1 MPEIRHYKYPY
12 YFINEDACRKWQI
25 IHDFEM
31 NYLKHQA
38 TDAVLSSKFIVK
50 ETLHDER
57 GKTSHEIVKSN
68 LLIYGKS
75 GINSCE
81 VPHLIKT
88 PMYWSRW
95 SFEKKSGLFCGLDV
109 HGETTI
115 IVYKI
120 IYTTHVFMALM
131 STIIWKYIR
140 I

>member
-1 MPEIRHYKYPY
+1 
-12 YFINEDACRKWQI
+12 
-25 IHDFEM
+25 M

-88 PMYWSRW
+88 PMYWSR
-95 SFEKKSGLFCGLDV
+95 
-109 HGETTI
+109 
-115 IVYKI
+115 
-120 IYTTHVFMALM
+120 
-131 STIIWKYIR
+131 
-140 I
+140 